1 MKDCLYLN
9 WKSKNLTTAIDKN
22 NEKIFSCPKK
32 LFPSPLALVI
42 QCCINPKSHYCT
54 SKASPATL
62 KKGKRMGREYA
73 NFVWFFSKILSR
85 GMQWFRSKVYYFIT
99 IVFLIG
105 SNAPVME
112 KVKRAYASWL
122 PSQHPAMLQII
133 EKEGSSI
140 KPSVCGNWHYRIEE
154 KGRLSLVTSQD
165 LVSNFN
171 SLSADMGSL

>member
-1 MKDCLYLN
+1 MKGCLYLN
-9 WKSKNLTTAIDKN
+9 WKSKNLTTTMDKN

-32 LFPSPLALVI
+32 LFPSPLSPVI

-105 SNAPVME
+105 SNA
-112 KVKRAYASWL
+112 SWL